1 MSNIRH
7 KTIIGRAELV
17 RFPELGD
24 ILIPAKIDTGAD
36 VSSLWA
42 SNIQATDTG
51 LTFTLFNKASRY
63 YTAHVVTVPKSQYH
77 MTRIASSF
85 GEKELRYVVKLRI
98 ELKGRRIKAS
108 FTLSNRSSKLYP
120 ILIGRRLLKGKF
132 LVDVEAG
139 EPLKQQEYRR
149 LQRLAEEMQNI
160 SQEQEN
166 ER

>member
-1 MSNIRH
+1 MTDARH

-17 RFPELGD
+17 RFTELGD
-24 ILIPAKIDTGAD
+24 ILVPAKIDTGAD

-42 SNIQATDTG
+42 SNIEETEAG
-51 LTFTLFNKASRY
+51 LVFALFNRSSRY
-63 YTAHVVTVPKSQYH
+63 YTGHVITVPKSQYH
-77 MTRIASSF
+77 MTRIANSF

-108 FTLSNRSSKLYP
+108 FSLSNRSSKLYP

-149 LQRLAEEMQNI
+149 NQELKEAMQNI
-160 SQEQEN
+160 REEN